1 MVFTEACRKSC
12 KTSFSFSI
20 AIDASYCSFFIVVT
34 SVLSLLKECIRMTA
48 AIAILLIISHSTTPL
63 CYHYLNS
70 NVPRPFLRPNKIKWR
85 IKGRLRQ
92 TSFLC
97 VFIRKIH
104 LTSQKVSFLIGS
116 LVSIIE
122 VVHELSDVLLL
133 VRVRLTSPRMEQR
146 QRDQQS

>member
-92 TSFLC
+92 TRVAMDF
-97 VFIRKIH
+97 RIH
-104 LTSQKVSFLIGS
+104 RSAGDGFVHPMHGTSLIVGF
-116 LVSIIE
+116 
-122 VVHELSDVLLL
+122 
-133 VRVRLTSPRMEQR
+133 
-146 QRDQQS
+146 